1 MSTRVGKRDD
11 TITQIDE
18 ALHALR
24 KRVAALETKGTTGGA
39 SAVRFADTT
48 PLANAGAG
56 AAGDDQ
62 IAARA
67 DHVHPAVQWTDIAD
81 RPDLMGVGQDRTYR
95 HVQITAA
102 DAWTFRHGLDKY
114 PALDVIDSSGELVI
128 GEVHYLDRNT
138 VRIDFSA
145 AISGEAYCN

>member
-18 ALHALR
+18 ALHAIR
-24 KRVAALETKGTTGGA
+24 KRIAALEARGATSGGTT
-39 SAVRFADTT
+39 VRFGDST
-48 PLANAGAG
+48 PLPNNGAG
-56 AAGDDQ
+56 EAGDEQ

-67 DHVHPAVQWTDIAD
+67 DHVHPAVRWEDIAD
-81 RPDLMGVGQDRTYR
+81 RPDLMGVGQDRTCR

-102 DAWTFRHGLDKY
+102 DVWTFRHGLDKY
-114 PALDVIDSSGELVI
+114 PSIDVVDSSGAIVV
-128 GEVHYLDRNT
+128 GEVAYLDRNT
-138 VRIDFSA
+138 VRITFSA